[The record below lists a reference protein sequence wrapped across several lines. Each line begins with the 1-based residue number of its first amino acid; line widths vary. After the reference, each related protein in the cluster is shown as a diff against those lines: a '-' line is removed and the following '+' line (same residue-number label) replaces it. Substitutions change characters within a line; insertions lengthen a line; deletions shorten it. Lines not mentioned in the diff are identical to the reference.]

1 MPASTRYE
9 ICVAGHLDPRW
20 SETFAGFTVAPQPTG
35 ETVIAGSIRDQTQ
48 LHGLLNTLFSLNVGL
63 IGVQRADP
71 SSAKAA
77 IAEGEAKRSPQIGH
91 VHLRVSDLDRAV
103 HFYRDVLAFHVTGY
117 GPDIGIP
124 AAFLAAGD
132 YHHHIGLNTFHS
144 LGGSPPPEG
153 HTGLHHVAILYPS
166 YKTFRAAVQRVAD
179 HDWPIDSS
187 EDHGATLSIYL
198 RDPDG
203 NGIELYYD
211 RPRDHWFDDQG
222 RPVIKAEPFD
232 WRDLLSEDVA

>member
-1 MPASTRYE
+1 MPTSARYA
-9 ICVAGHLDPRW
+9 IRVVGHLDPRW
-20 SETFAGFTVAPQPTG
+20 SESLAGFTVAPQPTG
-35 ETVIAGSIRDQTQ
+35 ETVISGRVRDQTE
-48 LHGLLNTLFSLNVGL
+48 LHGLLNTLFGLNLGL
-63 IGVQRADP
+63 IGVQREDRP
-71 SSAKAA
+71 SPPPTITAS
-77 IAEGEAKRSPQIGH
+77 EATGFPHIGH
-91 VHLRVSDLDRAV
+91 VHLHVSDLDRAV
-103 HFYRDVLAFHVTGY
+103 HFYREVLAFHLTGH
-117 GPDIGIP
+117 GPDVGLP

-166 YKTFRAAVQRVAD
+166 YEAFCAAVQRLVD

-203 NGIELYYD
+203 NGIELYHD
-211 RPRDHWFDDQG
+211 RPRDQWFDDQG

-232 WRDLLSEDVA
+232 WRQLVARTEP